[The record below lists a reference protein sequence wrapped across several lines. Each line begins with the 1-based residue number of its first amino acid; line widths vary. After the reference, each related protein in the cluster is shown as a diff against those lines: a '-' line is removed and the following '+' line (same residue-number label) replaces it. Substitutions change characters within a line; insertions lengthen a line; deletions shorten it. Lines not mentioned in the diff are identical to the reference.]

1 MLQNFSTAGSGLSKW
16 TFAEKGGRTYF
27 LKEFLSPVYPVRGA
41 PGSKETHER
50 RRRACDE
57 FEKRTKGIM
66 KATPQPSVDGGNLV
80 ITQVFFRSG
89 TKYYKATTQVTPSPL
104 SLAQLAELPD
114 HKRILLFKTICH
126 SLRALH
132 AARIVHGDLRPE
144 NVLIVETMTGDCAGK
159 LIDFD
164 SSFFAGKPPAV
175 EAFKSDPI
183 YYAPEV
189 GLYIEGVAGVHQEDI
204 HTAADIFSLGLL
216 FCQYLTAALP
226 PFEQDVYRLPY
237 VAAVAG
243 VKLKAA
249 GRKGPAFLRQLI
261 ATMLQADPAAR
272 PTIEQIFATLQDP
285 AVPLATPGAK
295 SEKPKTKPSAGKL
308 KGTMTNLAVE
318 SSTTAVPEGD
328 SEPPVKPPSKLK
340 GTLTKRDKK

>member
-1 MLQNFSTAGSGLSKW
+1 VLQNFSTAGSGLSKW

-226 PFEQDVYRLPY
+226 PFEQDVYLC
-237 VAAVAG
+237 
-243 VKLKAA
+243 
-249 GRKGPAFLRQLI
+249 GRSGR
-261 ATMLQADPAAR
+261 R
-272 PTIEQIFATLQDP
+272 
-285 AVPLATPGAK
+285 
-295 SEKPKTKPSAGKL
+295 
-308 KGTMTNLAVE
+308 
-318 SSTTAVPEGD
+318 
-328 SEPPVKPPSKLK
+328 
-340 GTLTKRDKK
+340 